1 MQMNRFLVATALMA
15 AFLGLNFSS
24 QDTSVDGSDK
34 KPPIN
39 FYGTLTDSSGQKY
52 QVEDITISGM
62 YKQIPVYQKPKDKQ
76 TNPNVHITRLDFV
89 EIHMIKIPNPQD
101 ILTYNSR
108 QYIEIEVT
116 SRDTEHTKQNY
127 IIERSKRIICD
138 QINSAGR
145 IEKDLAFEAI
155 DFLVFEGHKGQ
166 TESPDKNEDSKI
178 DTSKKETPKEP
189 TVKTA
194 PAA

>member
-1 MQMNRFLVATALMA
+1 MQLNRFLLGTGLMA
-15 AFLGLNFSS
+15 AFLSINFSS

-34 KPPIN
+34 KPSIN
-39 FYGTLTDSSGQKY
+39 FYGTLTDTTGQKY

-76 TNPNVHITRLDFV
+76 TDPHVHITRLDFV
-89 EIHMIKIPNPQD
+89 EMHMLRIPNPQD
-101 ILTYNSR
+101 ILTFNNR

-116 SRDTEHTKQNY
+116 SRDATRTKQNY

-155 DFLVFEGHKGQ
+155 DSLVFEGHKGQ
-166 TESPDKNEDSKI
+166 TETPDKNTDQ
-178 DTSKKETPKEP
+178 KETIKQP
-189 TVKTA
+189 TTKQ
-194 PAA
+194 